1 MEFEKGIVT
10 KARKEFSKPT
20 QFMAGVTS
28 EKNMINS
35 KLAEFAFAGKSNVG
49 KSSLINAVVGQKKLA
64 RTSNTPGRTQQIN
77 FFKIGDKIMLADM
90 PGYGYA
96 KVSKSLRKE
105 WDGLMVNYL
114 KGRPN
119 LKRAFV
125 LVDSRRG
132 LKDHDKQLMSI
143 LDEAGVQYFIV
154 FTKKDKVGIKEIE
167 RLKLETE
174 TTIKKNPAA
183 FPEVLFTSSEKKDGI
198 DELRALMI
206 SLISN

>member
-1 MEFEKGIVT
+1 
-10 KARKEFSKPT
+10 
-20 QFMAGVTS
+20 
-28 EKNMINS
+28 
-35 KLAEFAFAGKSNVG
+35 
-49 KSSLINAVVGQKKLA
+49 
-64 RTSNTPGRTQQIN
+64 
-77 FFKIGDKIMLADM
+77 MLADM

-143 LDEAGVQYFIV
+143 LDEAGVQYFVI
-154 FTKKDKVGIKEIE
+154 FTKKDKIGVKEVE

-174 TTIKKNPAA
+174 ATIKKNPAA

-206 SLISN
+206 SLV